1 LDNSATF
8 CGNSAAINFI
18 CQKGNAKKIA
28 PFLFFF
34 IPIFQMIQFSYI
46 NYIKESIIFVPH
58 QHNMGQG
65 SAPTG
70 HKRLN
75 TTQSARDSA
84 ILRAD
89 QSFH

>member
-8 CGNSAAINFI
+8 CGNSVAINFI
-18 CQKGNAKKIA
+18 CQKENAKKIA

-34 IPIFQMIQFSYI
+34 IPVFQMIQFSYF
-46 NYIKESIIFVPH
+46 NYIEESVIFVPNH
-58 QHNMGQG
+58 IIWDKAARQ
-65 SAPTG
+65 G
-70 HKRLN
+70 HKRFN
-75 TTQSARDSA
+75 TAQSARDSA